1 MLDLFQVT
9 FINSDGTENLHPSPP
24 FKIRLSKKM
33 RESSRALPGN
43 VNSSLAVK
51 NNNNMA
57 DGECQ
62 KEKLI
67 VETYVPA
74 DPGPYPQDKPKQN
87 SVRFTP
93 TQVLFRLWDNPII
106 SIGSCL
112 ATNVGSTKAY
122 LEYFLC
128 VLQCLCPILC

>member
-33 RESSRALPGN
+33 RESSHALPGN

-51 NNNNMA
+51 SNNNMA
-57 DGECQ
+57 DGESQ

-106 SIGSCL
+106 SIHVWQQTWG
-112 ATNVGSTKAY
+112 V
-122 LEYFLC
+122 
-128 VLQCLCPILC
+128 QRHI